1 MSLPAPAAASFAPSY
16 RAARRLF
23 MDASAAAGLTLQTFA
38 HPLPGAE
45 GEALAMDVA
54 RAGGFDATALLVI
67 SSACHGVE
75 GHCGSGVQ
83 HALLSDATFMAEA
96 RAAGV
101 ALLFVH
107 ALNPHGFSHGRRV
120 THEGVD
126 LNRNFLDFTGSAAL
140 PANPGYDALASWLV
154 PLVPPTWPPTPEN
167 EAALAA
173 YAQAHGERGLQQA
186 ITGGQYRHPQGL
198 FYGGQA
204 PTWSRLAIERVL
216 RQHAGSVQRL
226 GWIDLH
232 TGLGPCGHGERIFA
246 ARPDDATLARARAW
260 WGADG
265 GTVTA
270 LHDGSSSAASQI
282 SGMLWQAAYSQ
293 CPQAEFT
300 GIALEYGTV
309 PLAQALLA
317 LRHDHW
323 CAAQPQVDA
332 AQREAARQAMRAAFY
347 VDTEDWK
354 QQIVQQGRAAARL
367 AISGLSGLSGQAGL
381 AGG

>member
-1 MSLPAPAAASFAPSY
+1 MSSPAPAVASFAPSY

-54 RAGGFDATALLVI
+54 RAGGFEATTLLVI

-140 PANPGYDALASWLV
+140 PANPGYDALALQ
-154 PLVPPTWPPTPEN
+154 LVPPTWPPTPEN

-198 FYGGQA
+198 FYGGTA
-204 PTWSRLAIERVL
+204 PTWSAATFAAVL
-216 RQHAGSVQRL
+216 REHATRCSRL

-232 TGLGPCGHGERIFA
+232 TGLGPQGHGEKIWGGRDEA
-246 ARPDDATLARARAW
+246 AALARARAW
-260 WGADG
+260 WGAE
-265 GTVTA
+265 VTSMY
-270 LHDGSSSAASQI
+270 DGSSTSARLQ
-282 SGMLWQAAYSQ
+282 GLLTELAYRH
-293 CPQAEFT
+293 CAQAEIT
-300 GIALEYGTV
+300 PMALEYGTEPTDEV
-309 PLAQALLA
+309 IQCLRSEQWLEMHPQAEAATRTAIKRRFRDAFYTDTPAWKQAIVEQGLA
-317 LRHDHW
+317 
-323 CAAQPQVDA
+323 
-332 AQREAARQAMRAAFY
+332 AARQA
-347 VDTEDWK
+347 V
-354 QQIVQQGRAAARL
+354 
-367 AISGLSGLSGQAGL
+367 AGL
-381 AGG
+381 AA